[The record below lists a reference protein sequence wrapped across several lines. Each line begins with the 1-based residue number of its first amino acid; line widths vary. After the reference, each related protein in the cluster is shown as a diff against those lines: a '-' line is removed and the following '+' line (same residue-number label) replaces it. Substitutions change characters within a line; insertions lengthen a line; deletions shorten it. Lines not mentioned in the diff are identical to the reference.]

1 MQFDEK
7 SSSFEAE
14 LAYLGPRE
22 SVDANQVLKDEDS
35 EVSDWQM
42 KSRTIVIL
50 PNVNHTYTLLH
61 DKSYLEQTDL
71 QIESTVLLLQSLPH
85 TCIYV

>member
-1 MQFDEK
+1 MDTCFKDEATSTSTYISLGMQFDEK

-35 EVSDWQM
+35 EVSD
-42 KSRTIVIL
+42 
-50 PNVNHTYTLLH
+50 
-61 DKSYLEQTDL
+61 
-71 QIESTVLLLQSLPH
+71 
-85 TCIYV
+85 